1 MRLQRRK
8 NAMQGG
14 SVSGESGTS
23 PIHVG
28 VLFSQKGH
36 MAVTENAQLRG
47 TLVAID
53 EINSFGGVNG
63 RSIVPMIE
71 EPGSSP
77 TAYKEL
83 ARKLLVRDQVSVIF
97 GCCSSASRKALLPL
111 LERYGGI
118 LFYPSVYEGFE
129 YCPNVIYTGA
139 TPSQTI
145 VPLVEYLFQNYG
157 RKMFLAGSD
166 YIFAREI
173 NRITKEFLLES
184 GGTVTGEEYIS
195 VGAGDAV
202 FRAVAAKIK
211 GTNPDVI
218 LCTVVGEDTAPFY
231 EACHVIGVHPARSPI
246 ASLTASEGEL
256 EALSPG
262 ARAGHITAAS
272 YFHGLETPTNRNF
285 VAIYQARYGTHSRP
299 SIYAETAYFQVHLF
313 AEAVAAAGNCDS
325 DQLLGLLRGARI
337 TAPQGEIMVDPENN
351 HVYLRPRIGRA
362 RDDGGFDIIWEAT
375 AAIKPDPYL
384 LTYDR
389 SIAGGR

>member
-1 MRLQRRK
+1 MEE
-8 NAMQGG
+8 
-14 SVSGESGTS
+14 SVSEESGTG
-23 PIHVG
+23 PIQVG

-36 MAVTENAQLRG
+36 MAVTEQAQLRG

-53 EINSFGGVNG
+53 EINSAGGVNG
-63 RSIVPMIE
+63 RPIVPIIE

-77 TAYKEL
+77 TVYKEL
-83 ARKLLVRDQVSVIF
+83 ARKLLVRDQVPVIF
-97 GCCSSASRKALLPL
+97 GCCSSASRKAILPL

-145 VPLVEYLFQNYG
+145 LPLVEYLFQNHG
-157 RKMFLAGSD
+157 RRMFLVGSD

-173 NRITKEFLLES
+173 SRITKEFLLES
-184 GGTVTGEEYIS
+184 NGIVSGEEYIS
-195 VGAGDAV
+195 VGASPAA
-202 FRAVAAKIK
+202 FRTVAAKIK
-211 GTNPDVI
+211 AANPNVI

-231 EACHVIGVHPARSPI
+231 DVCHAVGLNSAESPI

-256 EALSPG
+256 ETINPA

-272 YFHGLETPTNRNF
+272 YFHRLDTAANRNF
-285 VAIYQARYGTHSRP
+285 VALYQARYGVNRRP

-313 AEAVAAAGNCDS
+313 AQAVAAAGDCDP
-325 DQLLGLLRGARI
+325 DHLLGLLRGARI
-337 TAPQGEIMVDPENN
+337 TAPQGEIIVDPDNN

-362 RDDGGFDIIWEAT
+362 RADGSFDIIWEA
-375 AAIKPDPYL
+375 AAPIKPDPYL
-384 LTYDR
+384 LAYDR
-389 SIAGGR
+389 TITKG